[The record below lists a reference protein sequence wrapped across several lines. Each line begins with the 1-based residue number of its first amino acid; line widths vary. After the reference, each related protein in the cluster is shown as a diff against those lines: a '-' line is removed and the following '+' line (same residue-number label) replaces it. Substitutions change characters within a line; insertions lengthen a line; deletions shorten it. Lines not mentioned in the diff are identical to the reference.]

1 MTKAQSRKTHR
12 AAEGLL
18 EQTAAL
24 AGKAVGIGART
35 IGRAVSAV
43 GLGGERTM
51 AKKRSA
57 SKRDLLKKRTGK
69 MFAKR
74 TAKGRF
80 KEIDSVKRSIPS
92 DRRKKAKR
100 KVRSGYGD
108 QGDR

>member
-1 MTKAQSRKTHR
+1 
-12 AAEGLL
+12 
-18 EQTAAL
+18 
-24 AGKAVGIGART
+24 
-35 IGRAVSAV
+35 
-43 GLGGERTM
+43 M

-57 SKRDLLKKRTGK
+57 SKRDLLNKRKGK
-69 MFAKR
+69 AFAKR

-80 KEIDSVKRSIPS
+80 KEIDPVKRSLPS